1 MTGKDI
7 HSRDREPAL
16 KIAQRLIMSR
26 PSWRAASDGNARAAA
41 DACGHLYRELS
52 RWVGSDGCQ
61 ALFSRALAQAR
72 PHHPALEHIQLHAR
86 KDPYIEGVAEAIMAQ
101 GDPATAD
108 ALELMLAH
116 LVQLLS
122 RLIGDDMAMKLI
134 ERSLTAGGS
143 GVPSSHR
150 REEA

>member
-1 MTGKDI
+1 MTGKDT

-16 KIAQRLIMSR
+16 HIAQRLIRSR

-52 RWVGSDGCQ
+52 RWVGSDGCH

-72 PHHPALEHIQLHAR
+72 PNHPALEQIQLHSR
-86 KDPYIEGVAEAIMAQ
+86 KDPYVEGVAEAIMAQ

-108 ALELMLAH
+108 ALESMLAN

-122 RLIGDDMAMKLI
+122 RLIGDDMAIGLI
-134 ERSLTAGGS
+134 ERSLT
-143 GVPSSHR
+143 VRSSDSSSSDR